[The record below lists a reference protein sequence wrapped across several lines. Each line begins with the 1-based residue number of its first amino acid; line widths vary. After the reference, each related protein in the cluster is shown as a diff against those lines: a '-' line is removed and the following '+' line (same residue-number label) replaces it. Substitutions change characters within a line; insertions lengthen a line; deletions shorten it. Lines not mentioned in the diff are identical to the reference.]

1 MLQQYWRSSKKSY
14 FLLVRR
20 KENTYCCFLP
30 PELIELGLSITWLRS
45 HPPGRQ
51 IHKRNNYPFNEIMCF
66 SFSESP
72 SSLQCYRAVLGSV
85 MSAYL
90 SNCCLLFLL
99 SCLCSGC
106 WPGPED
112 AFSDAVGFSHSL
124 RPLACSCLQIAWS
137 SLFLFSI
144 SLLRVAVEIYSLVAL
159 GFSFKL

>member
-1 MLQQYWRSSKKSY
+1 MLQQHWRSSKKSY

-51 IHKRNNYPFNEIMCF
+51 IPKRNNYSFNEIKCF

-72 SSLQCYRAVLGSV
+72 PPVQCYRAVLGSV

-90 SNCCLLFLL
+90 SNCCFPFLLF
-99 SCLCSGC
+99 S
-106 WPGPED
+106 P
-112 AFSDAVGFSHSL
+112 V
-124 RPLACSCLQIAWS
+124 
-137 SLFLFSI
+137 
-144 SLLRVAVEIYSLVAL
+144 SLLDAGQGLRLRSLTPWAFHTLSGLSGVQL
-159 GFSFKL
+159 LTNSMVFSLPLFHLSPQGGC